1 MNKEETI
8 LLAVAS
14 GELEIDPDGR
24 IWRLRKRHGRGV
36 ALGGGYLMG
45 STTSPCKRVRAEY
58 ATRDGYLLVAI
69 TREGKRTV
77 SGAHRIVWTHFS
89 GPIAKGL
96 VINHMNG
103 IKDDNRPVN
112 LEVVTYSRNRRHAL
126 EVLHVNRNRP
136 IGSRHP
142 KTHLTEAD
150 VIEMRRLRATGMM
163 VQEIAARYAMK
174 ERAVSAICVRR
185 TWQHI

>member
-1 MNKEETI
+1 MQCMNKEETI

-45 STTSPCKRVRAEY
+45 STTSPCKRVRA
-58 ATRDGYLLVAI
+58 D
-69 TREGKRTV
+69 
-77 SGAHRIVWTHFS
+77 
-89 GPIAKGL
+89 
-96 VINHMNG
+96 
-103 IKDDNRPVN
+103 RPVN